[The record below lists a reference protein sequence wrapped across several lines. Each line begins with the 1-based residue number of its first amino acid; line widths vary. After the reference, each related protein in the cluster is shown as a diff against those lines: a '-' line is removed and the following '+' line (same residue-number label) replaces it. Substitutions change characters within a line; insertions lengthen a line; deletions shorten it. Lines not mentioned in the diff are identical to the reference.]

1 MRQRFRTLIPS
12 LPLSLT
18 VFVFGLL
25 LPDHINAAYIA
36 LALILALLIP
46 QVAKRLDREFA
57 YVATLR
63 PVPRLVM
70 VILYDIVRSNLHVAR
85 LVLGPEA
92 RLKPGWVWVPLD
104 LTNIHGITA
113 LASVI
118 TLTPGT
124 VSAELSDDR
133 RYLLIHVLDLQDP
146 QALIDEIKIRYEAPL
161 REIFP

>member
-1 MRQRFRTLIPS
+1 MRKRFRTLVPS
-12 LPLSLT
+12 IPLSLT

-25 LPDHINAAYIA
+25 LPDHINAGYIT
-36 LALILALLIP
+36 LALLLALLMP

-70 VILYDIVRSNLHVAR
+70 VILYDIMRSNIHVAR
-85 LVLGPEA
+85 LVLGPESA
-92 RLKPGWVWVPLD
+92 LKPGWVWVPLD

-113 LASVI
+113 LASII

-133 RYLLIHVLDLQDP
+133 CYLLIHALDLQDP
-146 QALIDEIKIRYEAPL
+146 QALIDDIKSRYEAPL
-161 REIFP
+161 KEIFP

>member
-1 MRQRFRTLIPS
+1 MRKRFRTLIPS
-12 LPLSLT
+12 IPLSVTIFL
-18 VFVFGLL
+18 FGILL
-25 LPDHINAAYIA
+25 ADRLNAAYVA
-36 LALILALLIP
+36 LALLLALLIP

-57 YVATLR
+57 YIGTLR

-92 RLKPGWVWVPLD
+92 ALKPGWVWVPLD

>member
-1 MRQRFRTLIPS
+1 MRKRLRTLIPS
-12 LPLSLT
+12 IPLSATIFL
-18 VFVFGLL
+18 FGLL
-25 LPDHINAAYIA
+25 LADHINAAYVA
-36 LALILALLIP
+36 LALLLALLIP

-57 YVATLR
+57 YIGTLR
-63 PVPRLVM
+63 PVPRLVV

-92 RLKPGWVWVPLD
+92 ALKPGWVWVPLD

-133 RYLLIHVLDLQDP
+133 RYLLIHALDLQDP
-146 QALIDEIKIRYEAPL
+146 QALIEEIKTRYEAPL

>member
-1 MRQRFRTLIPS
+1 MRQRFRTLVPS
-12 LPLSLT
+12 IPLSLA

-25 LPDHINAAYIA
+25 LPDHINAAYVA
-36 LALILALLIP
+36 LALLLALLIP

-63 PVPRLVM
+63 PVPRLIM

-85 LVLGPEA
+85 LVLGPESK
-92 RLKPGWVWVPLD
+92 LKPGWVWVPLD
-104 LTNIHGITA
+104 MTNIHGITA

-133 RYLLIHVLDLQDP
+133 RYLLIHALDLQDP
-146 QALIDEIKIRYEAPL
+146 QALIEEIKTRYEAPL
-161 REIFP
+161 RKIFP

>member
-1 MRQRFRTLIPS
+1 MRKRFRTLVPSIP
-12 LPLSLT
+12 LNLT

-25 LPDHINAAYIA
+25 LPDHISTGYVV
-36 LALILALLIP
+36 LALLLALLIP

-70 VILYDIVRSNLHVAR
+70 VILYDIVRSNIHVAR
-85 LVLGPEA
+85 LVLGRESA
-92 RLKPGWVWVPLD
+92 LKPGWVWVPLD
-104 LTNIHGITA
+104 LTNIHGITT
-113 LASVI
+113 LASII

-133 RYLLIHVLDLQDP
+133 RYLLVHALDLQDP
-146 QALIDEIKIRYEAPL
+146 QALIDEIKLRYEAPL
-161 REIFP
+161 KEIFP

>member
-1 MRQRFRTLIPS
+1 MRERFRSLVPS
-12 LPLSLT
+12 IPLSVT
-18 VFVFGLL
+18 VFGFGLL
-25 LPDHINAAYIA
+25 LPDHINAGYIA
-36 LALILALLIP
+36 LALLLALLIP

-57 YVATLR
+57 YIATLR
-63 PVPRLVM
+63 PVPRLIV

-104 LTNIHGITA
+104 MTNIHGITA

-133 RYLLIHVLDLQDP
+133 RYLLIHALDLQDP
-146 QALIDEIKIRYEAPL
+146 QALIDEIKTRYEAPL
-161 REIFP
+161 KEIFP